1 MVLKGKFKVMG
12 IKKKTSAVFFKD
24 LKVGDEFE
32 LVYDLNGSYG
42 EAPFIHIYSNGKRVH
57 GNNALQLKQNL
68 EKFEIEQIG

>member
-1 MVLKGKFKVMG
+1 MLNLKGKFKVMG

-32 LVYDLNGSYG
+32 LIYDLNGSYG

-68 EKFEIEQIG
+68 DKFELEQI